1 MDKLKNIFPVKWEFS
16 GEYLDPEAI
25 NEQQLD
31 GHVEARKVPESTAY
45 KVPKDLQKFILSL

>member
-1 MDKLKNIFPVKWEFS
+1 MDKLKNIFPVKWDFS